1 MSVIGKIMW
10 YIKRSCNF
18 LIKKYLKSRFA
29 ECGSEVYLG
38 NNGIATYENIKI
50 GDHVYI
56 GSNYVLQSMHGEII
70 IGNHVMFGPGVH
82 IHGGNH
88 IYDQVGVYMDT
99 VKKEKNSDPTIVI
112 EDDVWIGANVIILGG
127 VHIGFGSIIGAGSVV
142 THDVVEGGIYAG
154 NPARLVKMRFDIENI
169 KKHKQILTE
178 RIMNRDNRGLNLLVK

>member
-1 MSVIGKIMW
+1 MSVIGKSIL
-10 YIKRSCNF
+10 YIKRICIF
-18 LIKKYLKSRFA
+18 FIKKYLKSKFA

-56 GSNYVLQSMHGEII
+56 GSNYVFQSKHGEIT

-88 IYDQVGVYMDT
+88 IYNQVGIYMDT
-99 VKKEKNSDPTIVI
+99 IKKEKNSDPTIVI

-154 NPARLVKMRFDIENI
+154 NPAKLIKMRFERDDLRR
-169 KKHKQILTE
+169 HKQILC
-178 RIMNRDNRGLNLLVK
+178 GQ